1 MQVRRKQVIVKEPAP
16 AAPQVRRAL
25 RPPAPEKAPAPPAA
39 AAPDDSRPM
48 PYDWVLLV
56 GLAVIVAIIDP
67 IVIDLQHH
75 MEVSLVILAAG
86 VGLLW
91 WGLTRE
97 RRAAVWTGAAILWA
111 GIIAGIATQI
121 APLGVAAGTVWA
133 PRGALLVAALLGWL
147 LVREL
152 PRALWRGVLA
162 LAVPTL
168 AVLAWLWWTAPAFA
182 RAAQVYWLATDS
194 RGNVYASDDTDGV
207 VWRFDSSG
215 HVLGKLWPRWAKP
228 PGTPGPGYGP
238 AGISSTLL
246 EPFARRT
253 AVPIGPIVRH
263 FSFCGIAI
271 GPDDGLYTVD
281 LDTLQILHFDRDGQ
295 LRHSWPLPAGYV
307 PAQGCIAA
315 DSRHLY
321 LADLRSSIHVYD
333 FTGHEQTQWP
343 VTQTPHGLAPTPD
356 GRLLVL
362 HERSISFL
370 QPPTGQV
377 VREWTL
383 PPSSGVLLA
392 AYQTVTVRHN
402 GEVLITDYN
411 ANMIVRYA
419 ADGTPLPAWGGPG
432 TQPGQFAAPAGITE
446 GPQGQIYAADS
457 TNHAIQRFQGDGQ
470 VDLVW
475 SASADDPIE
484 AGE

>member
-1 MQVRRKQVIVKEPAP
+1 LNEP
-16 AAPQVRRAL
+16 PQARAGAQG
-25 RPPAPEKAPAPPAA
+25 PPAPT
-39 AAPDDSRPM
+39 APDEWRPI
-48 PYDWVLLV
+48 PFAGVLRA
-56 GLAVIVAIIDP
+56 GLAAIVAVIDP
-67 IVIDLQHH
+67 IVINLQHH
-75 MEVSLVILAAG
+75 IELSLLILAAG
-86 VGLLW
+86 GGLLW
-91 WGLTRE
+91 WGLRLE
-97 RRAAVWTGAAILWA
+97 RRVAVWGGAAILWA
-111 GIIAGIATQI
+111 GVIAGIATQI
-121 APLGVAAGTVWA
+121 APLGVAAGTIWA

-147 LVREL
+147 VVREL
-152 PRALWRGVLA
+152 PRAIWHGVLA

-182 RAAQVYWLATDS
+182 RAAEIYWLAADS
-194 RGNVYASDDTDGV
+194 HGNIYASDDTDGV
-207 VWRFDSSG
+207 VWRFDSTG
-215 HVLGKLWPRWAKP
+215 HVLGKLWPHWAKP
-228 PGTPGPGYGP
+228 PGTPGPGYQP
-238 AGISSTLL
+238 AGISATVL

-253 AVPIGPIVRH
+253 AVPVGPIVRH
-263 FSFCGIAI
+263 FSFCGITI
-271 GPDDGLYTVD
+271 GPEDGLYMVD

-295 LRHSWPLPAGYV
+295 LRDSWPLPAGYV

-315 DSRHLY
+315 DAQHLY
-321 LADLRSSIHVYD
+321 LADLRSIIHVYD
-333 FTGHEQTQWP
+333 FTGREQTQWP
-343 VTQTPHGLAPTPD
+343 VPQTPHGLATTPD

-362 HERSISFL
+362 HERSVSFL

-377 VREWTL
+377 VHEWTL

-446 GPQGQIYAADS
+446 DPQGRVYAADS
-457 TNHAIQRFQGDGQ
+457 THHVIQRFQGDGQ
-470 VDLVW
+470 VDVVW